1 MVAFSANEQ
10 VVLGLNVNG
19 IDVPIHSD
27 GYNQVSVYSNSVD
40 VLPSSEI
47 SFKDSTGAL
56 FDQMPVSSGTP
67 FTVTIGGYTGRLTI
81 PMKISGVPSITRDGI
96 ATLYTINGIYDKL
109 KFMMDRPKLPY
120 LNMPS
125 MAVCA
130 AVAAEC
136 GLRPDIHP
144 TTDIMT
150 WFAGPN
156 QTFAD
161 FFHSVVD
168 RGYRDAKSI
177 MAAAVLDTGIMRYK
191 NLSQVMQEGPKTVFQ
206 QGYGGGTEIIGYQ
219 VSDHMGFGNMKM
231 NHGLRLIQEQLTGE
245 ANKLVSFAV
254 PLLSGSLGMN
264 AADKAGT
271 NNARTEYAAP
281 DAGNTHENY
290 KQAEYQN
297 KRGRVTFGL
306 RVNVMCKEPQDAH
319 VYDLV
324 EFKVRNPAT
333 GQPSVYNGRYIVMSK
348 TRHAAG
354 AHYYEKLEL
363 ASQGINGDTSGQF
376 LSPSSIL
383 NSFTNGL
390 F

>member
-19 IDVPIHSD
+19 IEVPISSD
-27 GYNQVSVYSNSVD
+27 GYNSVNVYTNTVD

-47 SFKDSTGAL
+47 IFKDGTGAL
-56 FDQMPVSSGTP
+56 FDNMPVSSGTP
-67 FTVTIGGYTGRLTI
+67 FSVTIGGYTGRLTI
-81 PMKISGVPSITRDGI
+81 PMKVSGVPSIQRDGLAVI
-96 ATLYTINGIYDKL
+96 YTINGIYDKL
-109 KFMMDRPKLPY
+109 KFVMDRPVMPY

-130 AVAAEC
+130 AVAGEC
-136 GLRPDIHP
+136 GLAPDVHP
-144 TTDIMT
+144 TTDAMT

-156 QTFAD
+156 QTYAD
-161 FFHSVVD
+161 FMHSVVD
-168 RGYRDAKSI
+168 RGYKDAKSI
-177 MAAAVLDTGIMRYK
+177 MSATVLDTGILRYR
-191 NLSQVMQEGPKTVFQ
+191 NLTQVMQEGPKALFQ
-206 QGYGGGTEIIGYQ
+206 QGYEGGTEIIGYSF
-219 VSDHMGFGNMKM
+219 SDHMGFGNMKM

-245 ANKLVSFAV
+245 AQKLVSFAV

-281 DAGNTHENY
+281 DVGNTHENY

-306 RVNVMCKEPQDAH
+306 RVNILCKEPQDAH
-319 VYDLV
+319 VFDLV

-333 GQPSVYNGRYIVMSK
+333 DQPSVYNGLYIVVSK
-348 TRHAAG
+348 TRHASG
-354 AHYYEKLEL
+354 AHYFEKLEL
-363 ASQGINGDTSGQF
+363 ASQGISGDTSGQF

-383 NSFTNGL
+383 SSFTKGL